1 MCGIAGI
8 YTKMGS
14 QSASSNKKSLLKAAS
29 ALNHRGPDGHGLFMR
44 NAIGLAHT
52 RLSIVDLEGGT
63 QPLHSPDDKLHVVA
77 NGEIYN
83 YPDIHKPFLAQ
94 GGNSSTASDCEA
106 ILDVYQQY
114 GSSGFAQLEGMFA
127 FALFDDKSGKLFL
140 ARDRLGIKPLYYA
153 DTPSGLVFAS
163 EIKGLLPLLEGQINK
178 QADINAEG
186 LSSFLNYQFNS
197 GRETIFRSI
206 KRVLPGEY
214 LEIDQQQRIMHH
226 QYWSATQVEP
236 REISLEEAMEEFASL
251 FDEVMQ
257 AHLQADVPLGLFLS
271 GGIDSSVM
279 LAKLTEIYDQPLR
292 TYSLGYKDAEDE
304 LQQAND
310 LAHQFK
316 TEHTPLTVTRDD
328 LFGRIVHTIWAT
340 DDLMRDYACLPIAAL
355 SDAAA
360 KDLKVVFSGE
370 GGDEAFAGYRR
381 YAPSL
386 ESTLKSWVF
395 GSGGVKTRGQWSSRG
410 IPKRALSD
418 ALRQTQPRKIFT
430 QAWDDC
436 PNNWSAMQKKQYVD
450 LTTSLPDNLFVKSDR
465 ITMAFGLEGRV
476 PFSDHRLVE
485 FGLSLPNSVKYSN
498 NRGKLL
504 IRQWAETILPHEHL
518 QRPKRGFHVP
528 VKTWLSGKFLDQLTD
543 KLLHNKAVQE
553 WFDIAQCKV
562 MFDAQKSGKNMCREI
577 WGLMQFAIW
586 HGLFVEGSDG
596 INGARPNP
604 IENPLDWI

>member
-8 YTKMGS
+8 LNNQAK
-14 QSASSNKKSLLKAAS
+14 QASPDKKSLKQAAD
-29 ALNHRGPDGHGLFMR
+29 ALHHRGPDGHGLFIR
-44 NAIGLAHT
+44 NSIGLVHT

-63 QPLHSPDDKLHVVA
+63 QPLHSADDSIHVVA

-83 YPDIHKPFLAQ
+83 YPSVHKNFIAQ
-94 GGNSSTASDCEA
+94 GGKSTTESDCEA
-106 ILDVYQQY
+106 ILAVYQQE
-114 GSSGFAQLEGMFA
+114 GAKGFEQLVGMFA
-127 FALFDDKSGKLFL
+127 FALFDDKSETLYL

-153 DTPSGLVFAS
+153 ETPLGFVFAS
-163 EIKGLLPLLEGQINK
+163 EIKALLPLFEGQVNK

-197 GRETIFRSI
+197 GRDTIFQSV

-214 LEIDQQQRIMHH
+214 LKIDQQQRITHH
-226 QYWSATQVEP
+226 QYWSATRVEP
-236 REISLEEAMEEFASL
+236 REISLEEAMNEFSSL
-251 FDEVMQ
+251 FDDVMH
-257 AHLQADVPLGLFLS
+257 AHLQSDVPLGLFLS

-279 LAKLTEIYDQPLR
+279 LAKLTDIYDQPLR

-310 LAHQFK
+310 LAYQFK
-316 TEHTPLTVTRDD
+316 TEHTPLSVTRED

-340 DDLMRDYACLPIAAL
+340 DDLMRDYACLPMAAL

-386 ESTLKSWVF
+386 ESTLKAWVF
-395 GSGGVKTRGQWSSRG
+395 GSGGVKTRGQWSSKS
-410 IPKRALSD
+410 IPKRALSN
-418 ALRQTQPRKIFT
+418 ALRQTQPREQFT

-436 PNNWSAMQKKQYVD
+436 PSHWSAMQKKQYVD

-485 FGLSLPNSVKYSN
+485 FGLSLPDSVKYTN
-498 NRGKLL
+498 NRGKFL
-504 IRQWAETILPHEHL
+504 IREWAETILPHEHL
-518 QRPKRGFHVP
+518 QLPKRGFYVP
-528 VKTWLSGKFLDQLTD
+528 VKAWLSGKFLHQLAD
-543 KLLHNKAVQE
+543 KLLQNKAIQE
-553 WFDIAQCKV
+553 WFDITQCNV
-562 MFDAQKSGKNMCREI
+562 MLEAQKSGKNLSREI

-586 HGLFVEGSDG
+586 HRLFVEDLGVT
-596 INGARPNP
+596 PNP